1 LRFFS
6 IFLYQKFGD
15 CHHKSSKFNQIYTRE
30 KKMSFLLSRA
40 YPFVI
45 SMGTIQSPMLSF
57 LLGGGGR
64 EISLHFHPMWEA
76 ASIDEW
82 SYNGGGPYKLSV
94 LP

>member
-1 LRFFS
+1 MRFFS

-57 LLGGGGR
+57 LLGGGGGER
-64 EISLHFHPMWEA
+64 SVYISTQCGKQLPLM
-76 ASIDEW
+76 
-82 SYNGGGPYKLSV
+82 NGHIMVVV
-94 LP
+94 LTN